1 MKAIH
6 VNWTAPFF
14 NKERLRGHG
23 FDTTRN
29 ITSSTYDIP
38 DYQLLYIILSALRW
52 KLHNGPIKLYTDSIG
67 LSAYKMWGLLSLYDE
82 VDTDFLDNLKEV
94 DAAYFWT
101 SGKIQALQ
109 NEKEPFVFLD
119 QDFIIRGKIPQKFYE
134 NDLGIGHWEIPRG
147 YYYFREQ
154 DWKKEIKH
162 IDFPKDY
169 NVNAYSPNTSFL
181 YFNNKD
187 IVNEYVSWHKKLIKT
202 EGQEVPEWF
211 WLATDQGILG
221 HVIREGNYN
230 TNTLTDKVFLAD
242 SDYGNKGTRYK
253 GLSEQ
258 WYYPQGADLNKGL
271 LEWEHVWLAK
281 VVFKSDKDFEKAEC
295 QRYYDEIHSL
305 GGKNYLYNLRLFKY
319 WNEEKH
325 GDR

>member
-14 NKERLRGHG
+14 HRERLRGHG
-23 FDTTRN
+23 FDTTRS
-29 ITSSTYDIP
+29 ITSHTYDIP
-38 DYQLLYIILSALRW
+38 DYQLLYTILSALRW

-67 LSAYKMWGLLSLYDE
+67 LSAYQMLGLLSLYDD
-82 VDTDFLDNLKEV
+82 VDTDFLDNLTQV
-94 DAAYFWT
+94 DPAYFWT

-109 NEKEPFVFLD
+109 NEQDPFVFLD
-119 QDFIIRGKIPQKFYE
+119 QDFIVRGKIPEQFYE
-134 NDLGIGHWEIPRG
+134 ADLGIGHWEIPRG

-154 DWKKEIKH
+154 DWKEQITH
-162 IDFPKDY
+162 IDFPKGY

-181 YFNNKD
+181 YFKNPD
-187 IVNEYVSWHKKLIKT
+187 VVSQYVNWHKKLINT
-202 EGQEVPEWF
+202 QGQEVPEWF

-221 HVIREGNYN
+221 HVIREGDYN
-230 TNTLTDKVFLAD
+230 TTTLTDKVFLAD
-242 SDYGNKGTRYK
+242 SDYGNKKTRYK

-281 VVFKSDKDFEKAEC
+281 VVFKSDKDFEQREC
-295 QRYYDEIHSL
+295 KRYYDEIHDL
-305 GGKNYLYNLRLFKY
+305 GGKDYLYNLRLFKY
-319 WNEEKH
+319 WNKERH
-325 GDR
+325 GNR